1 MSEEKQKTESKK
13 ERKAQMEKAAAKLG
27 WLQRQL
33 KEEKIPVL
41 ITFDGLDAAGKG
53 LQINRLIQAL
63 DPRGFDVYTGDK
75 DGEEERMHPFLWQF
89 AVKTPENGRIT
100 IFDTSWYR
108 RVQQDYF
115 DGKTREKDLDEA
127 YTDIL
132 TL

>member
-1 MSEEKQKTESKK
+1 MSEEKQRTESKK

-115 DGKTREKDLDEA
+115 DGKT
-127 YTDIL
+127 
-132 TL
+132 